1 METAA
6 LMYEAAL
13 IAEAKYLASFNA
25 TYGTNFR
32 NLLDALNQFNTV
44 SSKHYLQ
51 KLSYDKNNLTKKQAE
66 TILKTLEKGLNKT
79 IVTYAK
85 TAISQKFAQ
94 LQGASTSKE
103 RAGYLDE
110 VNTLSLLSEL
120 MTVYT
125 RQHYKENI
133 FLDLHANA
141 INQNGC
147 DFSIDVIR
155 SEFKQNV
162 EGERNGANVR
172 TNSLKLPFENKLHL
186 NKFSLTKG
194 QKINNLE
201 QVSDAM
207 IDDFNRMLVKMKKAH
222 IAEIEF
228 WNSSIAKGMYGVDFT
243 EDELYNM
250 EMEYDFYKAA
260 ISKDKYTQML
270 ANILLYNKLKDSY
283 PIFVTTENG
292 QLEFKLCSEVISQFT
307 RGFNTRTFT
316 GLDNGAYYAAPH
328 ETYTTD
334 AGRALNRYLIE
345 SINSYQLWYGK

>member
-51 KLSYDKNNLTKKQAE
+51 KLSYDKNNLTQKQAE
-66 TILKTLEKGLNKT
+66 TILEKLGKGLNSA
-79 IVTYAK
+79 IVNQVK
-85 TAISQKFAQ
+85 NVISQKFAQ

-120 MTVYT
+120 MTKYS
-125 RQHYKENI
+125 RQYSKGDVH
-133 FLDLHANA
+133 LDFHANA
-141 INQNGC
+141 INQNGF

-155 SEFKQNV
+155 LEFKQNV
-162 EGERNGANVR
+162 EGNRNGAYVR

-207 IDDFNRMLVKMKKAH
+207 IDDFNRLLVKMKKAH

-250 EMEYDFYKAA
+250 ETEYHFYKAA

-292 QLEFKLCSEVISQFT
+292 QLQFKLCSEVILHFT

-316 GLDNGAYYAAPH
+316 GLNNNTYYAAPH
-328 ETYTTD
+328 ETYTT
-334 AGRALNRYLIE
+334 AVGKQLNKKMIQ